1 MLIESRASSDA
12 ELAALVTAQQSELNE
27 VAGEFD
33 DVVYLTHDDA
43 SYLVVVLGGRAVAC
57 GAWQPLEPG
66 VAELKRMYV
75 RPAFRGRG
83 IARQLIVA
91 LEEEAL
97 ADDRPM
103 LRLETGTYLPAAI
116 ALYRSA
122 GYAPIPVFGEYVGN
136 PYSVCFAKSLVAATS
151 RAPGDDE
158 LLAPPS
164 RTAS

>member
-1 MLIESRASSDA
+1 VLIESRSSSDA
-12 ELAALVTAQQSELNE
+12 ELAALVIAQQKELNE
-27 VAGEFD
+27 AAGGLD
-33 DVVYLTHDDA
+33 DAVYVPHDDA
-43 SYLVVVLGGRAVAC
+43 AYLVVVVQGRAVAC
-57 GAWQPLEPG
+57 GAWQPLETG

-97 ADDRPM
+97 AADRPV

-136 PYSVCFAKSLVAATS
+136 PYSVCFAKSLAASVS
-151 RAPGDDE
+151 R
-158 LLAPPS
+158 
-164 RTAS
+164 

>member
-12 ELAALVTAQQSELNE
+12 ELASLVIAQQQELSD
-27 VAGEFD
+27 ADGGLD
-33 DVVYLTHDDA
+33 GVVYMPHDDA
-43 SYLVVVLGGRAVAC
+43 QYLVVLLHGRAVAC
-57 GAWQPLEPG
+57 GAWQPLTAG

-97 ADDRPM
+97 AAERPV

-122 GYAPIPVFGEYVGN
+122 GYVRIPVFGEYIGN
-136 PYSVCFAKSLVAATS
+136 PYSVCFEKSLV
-151 RAPGDDE
+151 
-158 LLAPPS
+158 
-164 RTAS
+164 TAVSG

>member
-1 MLIESRASSDA
+1 VLIESRPPTDA
-12 ELAALVTAQQSELNE
+12 ELAALVIAQQKELS
-27 VAGEFD
+27 AADGGLD
-33 DVVYLTHDDA
+33 GVVYMPRDGA
-43 SYLVVVLGGRAVAC
+43 AYLVVVVQGRAVAC

-97 ADDRPM
+97 AADRPV

-136 PYSVCFAKSLVAATS
+136 PYSVCFEKSLVAVTS
-151 RAPGDDE
+151 R
-158 LLAPPS
+158 
-164 RTAS
+164 

>member
-12 ELAALVTAQQSELNE
+12 ELAALLLAQQQELSE
-27 VAGEFD
+27 AHGGAD
-33 DVVYLTHDDA
+33 DVVYVPHDNA
-43 SYLVVVLGGRAVAC
+43 AYLVVVVQGRAVAC

-75 RPAFRGRG
+75 RPAYRGQG
-83 IARQLIVA
+83 IARQLVVA

-97 ADDRPM
+97 ADDRPV

-122 GYAPIPVFGEYVGN
+122 GYTPIPVFGEYVGN
-136 PYSVCFAKSLVAATS
+136 PYSVCFEKFLVAVTS
-151 RAPGDDE
+151 R
-158 LLAPPS
+158 
-164 RTAS
+164 

>member
-1 MLIESRASSDA
+1 VLIESRPSTDA
-12 ELAALVTAQQSELNE
+12 ELAALVIAQQKELS
-27 VAGEFD
+27 AADGGLD
-33 DVVYLTHDDA
+33 GVVYLPRDGA
-43 SYLVVVLGGRAVAC
+43 AYLVVVVQGRAVAC

-97 ADDRPM
+97 ADDRPV

-116 ALYRSA
+116 NLYRSA

-136 PYSVCFAKSLVAATS
+136 PYSVCFEKSLVAVTS
-151 RAPGDDE
+151 R
-158 LLAPPS
+158 
-164 RTAS
+164 